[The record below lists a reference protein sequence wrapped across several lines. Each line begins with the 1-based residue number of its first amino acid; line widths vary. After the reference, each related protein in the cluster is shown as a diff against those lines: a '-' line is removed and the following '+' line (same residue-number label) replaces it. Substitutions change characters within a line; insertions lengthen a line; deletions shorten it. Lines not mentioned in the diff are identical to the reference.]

1 MRYTTG
7 WVKVR
12 RQDPPT
18 FELLSIEAQAFY
30 FLLTRLL
37 DDRGALA
44 LPGPAGLRGICREL
58 NGVGSADWPRIKAY
72 IDELCEEGSLI
83 WDAAKGELL
92 APAHV
97 EDQKCSTTEADRKRV
112 YRSRVKELQG
122 SLPDVP
128 KDGTNSGTS
137 RPFVHP
143 VPAQVRSSGT
153 RPDASLHSVPSNGT
167 FEPRNGTS
175 GLRSFTEESQD
186 KDQGETSPR
195 RSGALLRQAQETWVE
210 SDTEAIT
217 CAEAKRRLLL
227 MVEAS
232 RDASGVA
239 RLLLL
244 RDEPSANEVMSFQ
257 SAISHNPATEQ
268 QLQEMGRLLAA
279 GEYPNRGRGAAV
291 NALCARSSRGDA
303 FAELL
308 AKAKAPPG
316 LRPVSGGLRAAPGR
330 AAPSAPA
337 DGQPEVSPADLR
349 GYLQK

>member
-37 DDRGALA
+37 DDRGILA

-58 NGVGSADWPRIKAY
+58 NGVGAADWPRIKAY
-72 IDELCEEGSLI
+72 IDELCDEGSLV
-83 WDAAKGELL
+83 WDAARGELF

-97 EDQKCSTTEADRKRV
+97 EDQKRSTTEADRKRV
-112 YRSRVKELQG
+112 YRSRVRESKASPQFVPDDGTEHG
-122 SLPDVP
+122 TSEHDVP
-128 KDGTNSGTS
+128 PVPCVRHGDSDKPHGGLHAVPMSGTFQ
-137 RPFVHP
+137 PK
-143 VPAQVRSSGT
+143 
-153 RPDASLHSVPSNGT
+153 
-167 FEPRNGTS
+167 NGTS
-175 GLRSFTEESQD
+175 GLRSFTEETQHKAS
-186 KDQGETSPR
+186 GEDSKAAR
-195 RSGALLRQAQETWVE
+195 KSGDLLRQAQETWVE
-210 SDTEAIT
+210 TDSEAIT

-232 RDASGVA
+232 RDGSRVA

-244 RDEPSANEVMSFQ
+244 RNEPTSNEVLTFQ
-257 SAISHNPATEQ
+257 SALSQNPATVQ
-268 QLQEMGRLLAA
+268 QLQEMGRLLAL

-291 NALCARSSRGDA
+291 NALCARSSRGDV

-308 AKAKAPPG
+308 AKAKAPPAS
-316 LRPVSGGLRAAPGR
+316 RPVSGSSGR

-337 DGQPEVSPADLR
+337 EGQPEVSPADLR